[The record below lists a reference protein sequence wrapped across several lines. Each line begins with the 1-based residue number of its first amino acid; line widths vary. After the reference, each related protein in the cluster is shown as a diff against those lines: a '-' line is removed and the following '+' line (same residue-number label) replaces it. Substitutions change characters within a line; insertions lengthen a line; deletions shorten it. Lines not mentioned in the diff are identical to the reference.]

1 MPMDDPD
8 YPNLVKVNAHIPPE
22 NISVF
27 SEIKSIDL
35 SAPAGASIHQDLGRI
50 LCETMPDH
58 NWRIE
63 NVLKENRFN
72 LLGSPESNKYL
83 VQVEL
88 EVRPSKALSRL
99 ASCWWSISKSPFR
112 PSPKHARKILG
123 LPDPEGPA
131 DENDKI
137 SPESRMVLIHIF
149 PPDAEKEPGV
159 NDQWEIRAAGF
170 VGAKAMLDTNSRL
183 IYGQTRLLEG
193 TLEDVDKVSKVAE
206 VIREIVGRAYTWG
219 RARE

>member
-58 NWRIE
+58 NWRLE
-63 NVLKENRFN
+63 NHLRENRFN
-72 LLGSPESNKYL
+72 LMGSPESNEYL
-83 VQVEL
+83 VLVEL
-88 EVRPSKALSRL
+88 GIRPSKGCSSVAG
-99 ASCWWSISKSPFR
+99 CWRSIVESPFR
-112 PSPKHARKILG
+112 PSPRHARKILG
-123 LPDPEGPA
+123 IPDPEGPA
-131 DENDKI
+131 DENDEI

-159 NDQWEIRAAGF
+159 NEQSEIRAAGF
-170 VGAKAMLDTNSRL
+170 VGAKAMLDTDSRL
-183 IYGQTRLLEG
+183 IYGQTRLPDDALG
-193 TLEDVDKVSKVAE
+193 DMDKVSKIAE
-206 VIREIVGRAYTWG
+206 VIREIVAK
-219 RARE
+219 ADHVA

>member
-1 MPMDDPD
+1 VSMNDPD
-8 YPNLVKVNAHIPPE
+8 YPRLVEVNSHIPPE
-22 NISVF
+22 NINVF
-27 SEIKSIDL
+27 SEIKSLDL

-63 NVLKENRFN
+63 NVLRENRFN

-83 VQVEL
+83 VLVAL
-88 EVRPSKALSRL
+88 KVRPSKALSHL
-99 ASCWWSISKSPFR
+99 ASSWWSISKSPFR
-112 PSPKHARKILG
+112 PSPKQARKILG
-123 LPDPEGPA
+123 LPDPEGPV
-131 DENDKI
+131 DENDEI

-159 NDQWEIRAAGF
+159 NEQSEIRAAGF
-170 VGAKAMLDTNSRL
+170 VGAKAMLDTDSRL
-183 IYGQTRLLEG
+183 IYGQTRLLES

-206 VIREIVGRAYTWG
+206 VIREIVAK
-219 RARE
+219 ADHVI

>member
-1 MPMDDPD
+1 MNDSDFPK
-8 YPNLVKVNAHIPPE
+8 LVKVNAHIPPG
-22 NISVF
+22 NISAF
-27 SEIKSIDL
+27 SVIKSIDL
-35 SAPAGASIHQDLGRI
+35 SAPAGASIHQGLGRI

-83 VQVEL
+83 VLVAL
-88 EVRPSKALSRL
+88 KVRPSKALSHL
-99 ASCWWSISKSPFR
+99 VSAWWSISKSPFR

-131 DENDKI
+131 DENDEI

-159 NDQWEIRAAGF
+159 NEQSEIRAAGF
-170 VGAKAMLDTNSRL
+170 VGGKAMLDTDSRL

-206 VIREIVGRAYTWG
+206 VIREIVAK
-219 RARE
+219 ADHVI